1 MESYKKTKNAMMEM
15 KLMITDALTNAQ
27 NLLVET
33 ASSRMEN
40 NAMTETK

>member
-1 MESYKKTKNAMMEM
+1 MESYKKTRNATTEI

-33 ASSRMEN
+33 TSSRMEN
-40 NAMTETK
+40 NATMETK